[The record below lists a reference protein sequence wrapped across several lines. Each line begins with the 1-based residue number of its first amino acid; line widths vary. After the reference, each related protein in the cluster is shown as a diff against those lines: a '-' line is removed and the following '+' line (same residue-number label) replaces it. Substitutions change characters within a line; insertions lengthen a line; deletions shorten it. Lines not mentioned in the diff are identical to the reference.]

1 MIRKIYISTF
11 LLIILLLSGFRS
23 QGQNIDKI
31 IESKPFEFS
40 GGSINLSSV
49 YYSSFKV
56 PSNRPDLS
64 YYASGSLNF
73 KIFGSAAP
81 LSFSYTN
88 RKVAYAQPFN
98 KLSFAPRYK
107 WVATRFGSQSQT
119 YSPYTLNGHNFN
131 GGSVELTPGP
141 ITVKLAYGRFQKA
154 IEPDTLLRNTAVTT
168 FKRMGLAAF
177 LGYQHNTNQVNISFF
192 TGKDDQNSVAKELIN
207 EDTKPKQNMA
217 FSIGGVKKISDRIS
231 LTADIGSSI
240 FYRDISSASQKK
252 ISKEQFYAYKTNIN
266 YTGNGY
272 TLSLGYE
279 HVDPN
284 YTSLGGYYFTNDL
297 QKIVLGGATVLAD
310 GKINLNAQL
319 GRERN
324 NLQNSE
330 TSTTKNWVGA
340 FNGSYQINPK
350 LMLALNYSN
359 FTAFTNI
366 RPAIADDYRDEID
379 TLNFYQIS
387 QNAVGS
393 MNWTLGSK
401 RRPKMLS
408 VNASLQTT
416 GLKGYGEENNPGTT
430 YITNTISYGVVIPE
444 KNMNISTSANA
455 YWQKFGTGT
464 TKSVGPSLAVGKSFF
479 EKQLK
484 STWSAS
490 YNINQQETRSPSKT
504 YTARWNLTFQ
514 SKHKRVLD
522 QQKRHVEREKIK
534 KEYELKKKDEGY
546 KKERSQGTGLY
557 LPEAISLRKESTKK
571 VKKQVEKKEK
581 IEHIKKR
588 ITERHRLNFSVVYTR
603 REVPTAAYPKFS
615 EFTMRI
621 NYAYSF

>member
-1 MIRKIYISTF
+1 MIYKLHISIF
-11 LLIILLLSGFRS
+11 LLIIFLGFQS
-23 QGQNIDKI
+23 QGQDIDKI
-31 IESKPFEFS
+31 IESKPFEFG

-49 YYSSFKV
+49 YYNSFNV
-56 PSNRPDLS
+56 PSNRPGLS
-64 YYASGSLNF
+64 YYASGNLNF

-88 RKVAYAQPFN
+88 RKVSYTQPFN
-98 KLSFAPRYK
+98 KLSFAPQYK
-107 WVATRFGSQSQT
+107 WIATRFGSQNQT

-131 GGSVELTPGP
+131 GASVELTPGP

-154 IEPDTLLRNTAVTT
+154 IEPDTLLGSTAATT
-168 FKRMGLAAF
+168 FKRMGLAASV
-177 LGYQHNTNQVNISFF
+177 GYQRDANQINVSFF
-192 TGKDDQNSVAKELIN
+192 TGKDDQNSVDKEN
-207 EDTKPKQNMA
+207 VPEDTKPMQNMA
-217 FSIGGVKKISDRIS
+217 FSIGGVKKITNRIN
-231 LTADIGSSI
+231 LTADVGASVLH
-240 FYRDISSASQKK
+240 RDISSTRQKT
-252 ISKEQFYAYKTNIN
+252 ISRQQFYAYKTNIN
-266 YTGNGY
+266 YNGEGY

-340 FNGSYQINPK
+340 FNGSFQVNER

-366 RPAIADDYRDEID
+366 RPAVTNDYRDEID

-387 QNAVGS
+387 QNAAGS

-430 YITNTISYGVVIPE
+430 YMTNTISYGIVIPE
-444 KNMNISTSANA
+444 KSMYISTSVNA
-455 YWQKFGTGT
+455 YWQEFGTGT
-464 TKSVGPSLAVGKSFF
+464 TKAVGPAVAVGKSFF

-490 YNINQQETRSPSKT
+490 YNINQQESTDPSKT
-504 YTARWNLTFQ
+504 YSLRWNLSFQ

-522 QQKRHVEREKIK
+522 QQKRQVEREKIK
-534 KEYELKKKDEGY
+534 REYELKKKDKGY

-557 LPEAISLRKESTKK
+557 LPEAISLRKQSTKK

-581 IEHIKKR
+581 VVHTKKH
-588 ITERHRLNFSVVYTR
+588 ITERHRLNFSVVFSR
-603 REVPTAAYPKFS
+603 REVSTAEYPRFS